1 MNFPWL
7 LLILLTPLIAT
18 ALLFVPKKY
27 IVFKDN
33 QIALYSSL
41 ITLLFVIAVSL
52 QFDINSS
59 SATQFDIS
67 YNWIPIF
74 GISFHLGLTGISLIL
89 VGLTAVITPIVLLAT
104 DHEVQKKNKE
114 FLMDSINAG

>member
-18 ALLFVPKKY
+18 VLLFVPKKY
-27 IVFKDN
+27 VVFKDN

-41 ITLLFVIAVSL
+41 ITLLFVIVVAL
-52 QFDINSS
+52 QFDINSN

-67 YNWIPIF
+67 FDWIPIF
-74 GISFHLGLTGISLIL
+74 GISFHLGLTGISLVL
-89 VGLTAVITPIVLLAT
+89 VGLTAVLTPIVLLAT
-104 DHEVQKKNKE
+104 EH
-114 FLMDSINAG
+114 